1 MKLIELV
8 TGRAK
13 GPDRFFQEEK
23 LEKVA
28 KDAMKRHVGVTVDV
42 TYKNNLH
49 DRRISFVLL

>member
-13 GPDRFFQEEK
+13 GEDRFLQEEK

-28 KDAMKRHVGVTVDV
+28 QDAMKRHVGVTVDV